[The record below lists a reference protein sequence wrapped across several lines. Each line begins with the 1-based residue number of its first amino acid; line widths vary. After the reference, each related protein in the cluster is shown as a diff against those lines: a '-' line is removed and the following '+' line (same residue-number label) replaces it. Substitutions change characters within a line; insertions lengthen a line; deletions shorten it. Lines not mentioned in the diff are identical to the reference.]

1 VADRRERFYMELDR
15 QMSEVRA
22 AVDGVTTRGGL
33 LTSAAAVH
41 GAVVAARIEHA
52 HKGLSRY

>member
-1 VADRRERFYMELDR
+1 MELDR
-15 QMSEVRA
+15 QMSEVRT